1 MTLARVCVYLI
12 PALYVIRAF
21 LFPERDIAVICGGLY
36 AILVVSAMKKSVI
49 AKISLFLFSSICLM
63 DFLIYGVHASWLVL
77 SGAGLI
83 LSYELIEFIIR
94 HDVWVP
100 DEQSHASLM
109 KAHGRYLIMMI
120 VSVVG
125 LSLGVLFIFERMT
138 VMFTENLYMN
148 IVLFSAIF
156 FGVLYLLRYVSR

>member
-1 MTLARVCVYLI
+1 MARVGVYLI
-12 PALYVIRAF
+12 PAPYVVRAF

-49 AKISLFLFSSICLM
+49 AKVSLFLLGSICIM
-63 DFLIYGVHASWLVL
+63 DFLIYGVHASWLIL

-83 LSYELIEFIIR
+83 LSYELIEFMIR
-94 HDVWVP
+94 HDVCVP
-100 DEQSHASLM
+100 DEQLHASLM
-109 KAHGRYLIMMI
+109 RAHGGYLIMMI

-125 LSLGVLFIFERMT
+125 LSLGVLFIFERVT

-148 IVLFSAIF
+148 IVLFSAVF
-156 FGVLYLLRYVSR
+156 FGVLYLLKYVSR